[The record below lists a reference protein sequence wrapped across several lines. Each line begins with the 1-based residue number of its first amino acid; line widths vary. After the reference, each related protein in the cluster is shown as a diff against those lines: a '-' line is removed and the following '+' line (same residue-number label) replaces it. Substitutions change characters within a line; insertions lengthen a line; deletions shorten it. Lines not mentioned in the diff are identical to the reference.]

1 MGSLTSRESVMQFTL
16 KLIKKQSTF
25 DFYKK
30 LEVVS
35 ASCCFSKGNKASQ
48 Y

>member
-1 MGSLTSRESVMQFTL
+1 MLLFNSLKNVNQFTK